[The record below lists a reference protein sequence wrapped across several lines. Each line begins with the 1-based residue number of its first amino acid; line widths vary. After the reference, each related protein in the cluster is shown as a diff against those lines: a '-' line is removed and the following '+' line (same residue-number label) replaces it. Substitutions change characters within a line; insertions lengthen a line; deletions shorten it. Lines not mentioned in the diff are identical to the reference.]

1 MHCSYAICQLCE
13 AKFCPYIKGSYPW
26 NEVDRQKK
34 KLLSEPANFSASDRH
49 GRNFPIVQ
57 NGLEKKKKL

>member
-1 MHCSYAICQLCE
+1 M
-13 AKFCPYIKGSYPW
+13 
-26 NEVDRQKK
+26 QKK
-34 KLLSEPANFSASDRH
+34 KLLSEPANFSASDRR